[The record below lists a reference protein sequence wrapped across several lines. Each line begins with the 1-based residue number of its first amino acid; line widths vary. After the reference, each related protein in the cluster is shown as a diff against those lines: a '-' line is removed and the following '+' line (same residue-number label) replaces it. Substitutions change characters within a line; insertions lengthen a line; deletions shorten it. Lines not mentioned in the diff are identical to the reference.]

1 MKKKFIYANISIPI
15 LAGSLLYYVTSPQ
28 VIFAQNIDRLLG
40 VSLHVGMENT
50 FVVNLRSYM
59 PDMLWAYALVFSLML
74 VTGNKTAYVW
84 KMFVIAGMFSTI
96 MEVLQ
101 VTGCVKGTFDVM
113 DIIVEIIAELMAVF
127 IIKRHHMKKIR
138 KYIGVLLCLIVFAAM
153 AMGSGSD
160 TSVDNSNASGASDKT
175 GTESDNVVMV
185 GGSFEKDGL
194 KGTVNDADTDFTD
207 YDDPYGFYKPGDGK
221 KYVKADFSFE
231 NNGKSDAYVSSADFS
246 CYADNESCDQS
257 FIASVNEFSGDTLST
272 GRKINFSVVFAVPVD
287 AESIELEYTA
297 NIWSNEKVIIKL
309 Q

>member
-1 MKKKFIYANISIPI
+1 
-15 LAGSLLYYVTSPQ
+15 
-28 VIFAQNIDRLLG
+28 
-40 VSLHVGMENT
+40 
-50 FVVNLRSYM
+50 
-59 PDMLWAYALVFSLML
+59 
-74 VTGNKTAYVW
+74 
-84 KMFVIAGMFSTI
+84 
-96 MEVLQ
+96 
-101 VTGCVKGTFDVM
+101 
-113 DIIVEIIAELMAVF
+113 
-127 IIKRHHMKKIR
+127 
-138 KYIGVLLCLIVFAAM
+138 
-153 AMGSGSD
+153 MGSGSD

-194 KGTVNDADTDFTD
+194 KGTVNDADTEFTD

-287 AESIELEYTA
+287 SQYMVKRKSNNKASVGGVEDESLETGIR
-297 NIWSNEKVIIKL
+297 NIINYIICSSYVSVMRRRSS
-309 Q
+309 

>member
-1 MKKKFIYANISIPI
+1 
-15 LAGSLLYYVTSPQ
+15 
-28 VIFAQNIDRLLG
+28 
-40 VSLHVGMENT
+40 
-50 FVVNLRSYM
+50 
-59 PDMLWAYALVFSLML
+59 
-74 VTGNKTAYVW
+74 
-84 KMFVIAGMFSTI
+84 
-96 MEVLQ
+96 
-101 VTGCVKGTFDVM
+101 
-113 DIIVEIIAELMAVF
+113 
-127 IIKRHHMKKIR
+127 
-138 KYIGVLLCLIVFAAM
+138 M

-257 FIASVNEFSGDTLST
+257 FIADLIQPILPVSLFSKEQVSVMDRVKCSPKNTNASHRILHYRQDYRFSCSSRSAVRAEITFANFRHKADIQEYRYFRGNY
-272 GRKINFSVVFAVPVD
+272 GRTIFRSFSSFAG
-287 AESIELEYTA
+287 LYRT
-297 NIWSNEKVIIKL
+297 IIFPITCTTSE
-309 Q
+309 

>member
-1 MKKKFIYANISIPI
+1 MK
-15 LAGSLLYYVTSPQ
+15 
-28 VIFAQNIDRLLG
+28 R
-40 VSLHVGMENT
+40 
-50 FVVNLRSYM
+50 
-59 PDMLWAYALVFSLML
+59 
-74 VTGNKTAYVW
+74 
-84 KMFVIAGMFSTI
+84 
-96 MEVLQ
+96 
-101 VTGCVKGTFDVM
+101 
-113 DIIVEIIAELMAVF
+113 
-127 IIKRHHMKKIR
+127 IR

-272 GRKINFSVVFAVPVD
+272 GRKINFSVVFLSLIHISEP
-287 AESIELEYTA
+287 TRH
-297 NIWSNEKVIIKL
+297 
-309 Q
+309 

>member
-1 MKKKFIYANISIPI
+1 
-15 LAGSLLYYVTSPQ
+15 
-28 VIFAQNIDRLLG
+28 
-40 VSLHVGMENT
+40 
-50 FVVNLRSYM
+50 
-59 PDMLWAYALVFSLML
+59 
-74 VTGNKTAYVW
+74 
-84 KMFVIAGMFSTI
+84 
-96 MEVLQ
+96 
-101 VTGCVKGTFDVM
+101 
-113 DIIVEIIAELMAVF
+113 
-127 IIKRHHMKKIR
+127 
-138 KYIGVLLCLIVFAAM
+138 M
-153 AMGSGSD
+153 AMGSESD

-246 CYADNESCDQS
+246 CYADNENCDQS

-272 GRKINFSVVFAVPVD
+272 GRKINFSVVFVVPVD

-297 NIWSNEKVIIKL
+297 NIWSSEKVIIKL

>member
-1 MKKKFIYANISIPI
+1 
-15 LAGSLLYYVTSPQ
+15 
-28 VIFAQNIDRLLG
+28 
-40 VSLHVGMENT
+40 
-50 FVVNLRSYM
+50 
-59 PDMLWAYALVFSLML
+59 
-74 VTGNKTAYVW
+74 
-84 KMFVIAGMFSTI
+84 
-96 MEVLQ
+96 
-101 VTGCVKGTFDVM
+101 
-113 DIIVEIIAELMAVF
+113 
-127 IIKRHHMKKIR
+127 
-138 KYIGVLLCLIVFAAM
+138 
-153 AMGSGSD
+153 MGSGSD

-221 KYVKADFSFE
+221 KYVKAD
-231 NNGKSDAYVSSADFS
+231 AYVSSADFS

-297 NIWSNEKVIIKL
+297 NIWSSEKVIIKL

>member
-1 MKKKFIYANISIPI
+1 
-15 LAGSLLYYVTSPQ
+15 
-28 VIFAQNIDRLLG
+28 
-40 VSLHVGMENT
+40 
-50 FVVNLRSYM
+50 
-59 PDMLWAYALVFSLML
+59 
-74 VTGNKTAYVW
+74 
-84 KMFVIAGMFSTI
+84 
-96 MEVLQ
+96 
-101 VTGCVKGTFDVM
+101 
-113 DIIVEIIAELMAVF
+113 
-127 IIKRHHMKKIR
+127 
-138 KYIGVLLCLIVFAAM
+138 
-153 AMGSGSD
+153 MGSGSD

-272 GRKINFSVVFAVPVD
+272 GRKISFSVVFEVPVD

-297 NIWSNEKVIIKL
+297 NIWSSEKSNNKASVGGVEDESLETGIRNIINYIICSSYVSVMRRRSS
-309 Q
+309 

>member
-1 MKKKFIYANISIPI
+1 
-15 LAGSLLYYVTSPQ
+15 
-28 VIFAQNIDRLLG
+28 
-40 VSLHVGMENT
+40 
-50 FVVNLRSYM
+50 
-59 PDMLWAYALVFSLML
+59 
-74 VTGNKTAYVW
+74 
-84 KMFVIAGMFSTI
+84 
-96 MEVLQ
+96 
-101 VTGCVKGTFDVM
+101 
-113 DIIVEIIAELMAVF
+113 
-127 IIKRHHMKKIR
+127 
-138 KYIGVLLCLIVFAAM
+138 
-153 AMGSGSD
+153 MGSGSD

-246 CYADNESCDQS
+246 
-257 FIASVNEFSGDTLST
+257 ASVNEFSGDTLST
-272 GRKINFSVVFAVPVD
+272 GRKISFSVVFEVPVD

-297 NIWSNEKVIIKL
+297 NIWSSEKVIIKL